1 MLAAAWVQAIAAAV
15 AAAAIVYAVIVWA
28 WNRRPRGM
36 AQWIKDRYFPP
47 RVSLESGIRTARKV
61 ARSGRAPNTPTKA
74 APIAEQPLDYLLAKT
89 AETIWAAASSGQS
102 DLEPYL
108 LPVRNYITALIEKA
122 GLSPAQ
128 DFALGVLTERVRQ
141 EEDGWP
147 DQPGDPGGTRGA
159 HGAGNSH
166 TCLLERKHQVEDAIY
181 RLGDRQTTRA
191 SYGSRQ

>member
-147 DQPGDPGGTRGA
+147 DQPGGTRGA